1 LCPGPPRERKP
12 FLLNRVEHGQGFSRD
27 KTYFGFL
34 RYNRMGWQIAPG
46 ERVTKRALALS
57 MCLVLSVF
65 PGINSLAQEP
75 ATAPESAQISLRQK
89 VLYNE
94 ISVYL
99 QDGPVLFGFL
109 AGVEP
114 EALIV
119 RKDGQDIKVPR
130 QRLRRIVLETE
141 TNINR
146 NMVYG
151 MVAGL
156 YAGNILL
163 LHDSYMPFAITKK
176 LEENE
181 PWLGF
186 LFEPAIMAS
195 GLGLGFLATLLES
208 GEKTFDFGPSEASQ
222 RATWENWLGFIARSP
237 EPPKIHFS
245 IHAGSVATGF
255 TSHYDGLLRKA
266 GFDSYTGPGSGRF
279 NLLRRAQV
287 TYSLFPPAEIGLA
300 YLSASEPN
308 SYYHFSSYDSETS
321 VNMSLEPGHVQQG
334 LYLVGAF
341 RPRLTQ
347 KLCGTVGFGIGAA
360 RARYTFSGHRTVMRY
375 VLDPVTQSYWT
386 WVTSE
391 EKELA
396 CQVTRSFFS
405 GFAFAE
411 ITIRF
416 YEGLYLGISGDYA
429 FRHTEGITAFEDF
442 GLPAWRARL
451 ASGSIGLAIS
461 WHF

>member
-1 LCPGPPRERKP
+1 MIEW
-12 FLLNRVEHGQGFSRD
+12 V
-27 KTYFGFL
+27 
-34 RYNRMGWQIAPG
+34 WQVASG
-46 ERVTKRALALS
+46 ERVIKRILALS
-57 MCLVLSVF
+57 ICLVLSVF
-65 PGINSLAQEP
+65 SGISSLAQEP
-75 ATAPESAQISLRQK
+75 ATAPESARISLPQK

-99 QDGPVLFGFL
+99 QDGSVLFGFL

-119 RKDGQDIKVPR
+119 RKDGQDIKVSR
-130 QRLRRIVLETE
+130 QSLRRIVFETE
-141 TNINR
+141 TNFNQ

-163 LHDSYMPFAITKK
+163 LHDSYLPFAITKK
-176 LEENE
+176 FEENE
-181 PWLGF
+181 TLLGL

-195 GLGLGFLATLLES
+195 GLGLGYLATLLES

-222 RATWENWLGFIARSP
+222 RAAWENWLGFIAGATA
-237 EPPKIHFS
+237 PPKIHFS
-245 IHAGSVATGF
+245 IHAGSVDTGF
-255 TSHYDGLLRKA
+255 TSHFDGLLRKA
-266 GFDSYTGPGSGRF
+266 GYDSYTGPGSGQF

-308 SYYHFSSYDSETS
+308 SYYQFSSNDSETS
-321 VNMSLEPGHVQQG
+321 VFMDLEPGYVQKG
-334 LYLVGAF
+334 LYVVGAI
-341 RPRLTQ
+341 RPRGTQ
-347 KLCGTVGFGIGAA
+347 KLSGTIGFGIGAA
-360 RARYTFSGHRTVMRY
+360 RARYTLSGHRTVMRY
-375 VLDPVTQSYWT
+375 VLDPVNPSYST

-391 EKELA
+391 DRGLGYKE
-396 CQVTRSFFS
+396 TKTFFS

-411 ITIRF
+411 ITVRF
-416 YEGLYLGISGDYA
+416 YEGLYLGISGDYV
-429 FRHTEGITAFEDF
+429 FRHTEGIPAFEDF

-451 ASGSIGLAIS
+451 ASGSIGVTIS